1 MTVTAPQ
8 WPSRAP
14 WQAAARRSQP
24 ETKLPRSPARAGYSF
39 HVSLFEPIFEALN
52 RAQVRYV
59 VVGGFATVLH
69 GHARLTAD
77 IDLMIDLSPA
87 EVRKALDTLTGLG
100 FRPRAPIEPLAFADP
115 ATRLQWI
122 REKGMRVFSMW
133 DPANPMREVDLFV
146 EHLIDFDELWTRSEI
161 INLSHTAVR
170 IVDCSLRFFA
180 ASHLL
185 TACFAGSRPS
195 WPALQSVFR
204 AAWLA
209 GRPSLLL
216 RHRDVR
222 AEAPAAEPGPA
233 IVSPRS
239 NRDVHASAIAR
250 SRSSATTAL
259 GFMTV
264 PAHGHHAPW

>member
-1 MTVTAPQ
+1 MMVPAPQ

-14 WQAAARRSQP
+14 WPAAARRSQP
-24 ETKLPRSPARAGYSF
+24 ETKLPRSLARAGYSF

-77 IDLMIDLSPA
+77 IDLVIDLSPA

-146 EHLIDFDELWTRSEI
+146 EHLIDFDELWNRSEI

-170 IVDCSLRFFA
+170 I
-180 ASHLL
+180 ASIPDLIRL
-185 TACFAGSRPS
+185 KR
-195 WPALQSVFR
+195 
-204 AAWLA
+204 LA
-209 GRPSLLL
+209 GRPQDLADIEALEIIL
-216 RHRDVR
+216 RRKEGRD
-222 AEAPAAEPGPA
+222 A
-233 IVSPRS
+233 
-239 NRDVHASAIAR
+239 
-250 SRSSATTAL
+250 
-259 GFMTV
+259 
-264 PAHGHHAPW
+264 